1 MSDREKSNS
10 PQLDLNN
17 NRFAVLSRVVDNTF
31 YCNLDKENLLRE
43 VIVKIGLEGIN
54 I

>member
-1 MSDREKSNS
+1 MSDRGKSNS

-31 YCNLDKENLLRE
+31 YCNLDKEDLLRE
-43 VIVKIGLEGIN
+43 VIVKIGLEGID